1 MAKQSITIT
10 GLDKVNKG
18 TNAYERSVNKI
29 IETEAKKLV
38 LNIVA
43 DGQRLAHVDT
53 GFMRANIVVQV
64 RKTIFAAV
72 SRATYSLAVDK
83 RFPFFTKQGLKK
95 VSKFIPKIRSIIRG
109 L

>member
-1 MAKQSITIT
+1 MAKSITIT

-18 TNAYERSVNKI
+18 MRAYERRVNKVI
-29 IETEAKKLV
+29 DTEAKKLV

-43 DGQRLAHVDT
+43 DGQRLARVDT
-53 GFMRANIVVQV
+53 GFMRANIVTVV
-64 RKTIFAAV
+64 RKTMISAV
-72 SRATYSLAVDK
+72 SRATYSLAVDR